1 MPSNIALVKY
11 WGKRPGNLNL
21 PLVSSL
27 SYTLDGYGSKTHIAL
42 DEKDSLILNGKEK
55 SGDEAKKTFAFLDL
69 FRATSEYYRV
79 VSDNNIPTAA
89 GVASSASGF
98 AALTAA
104 MIALKGW
111 DVPLKEQSMLAR
123 LGSGSAARSFW
134 NGIVLWHKGVREDG
148 MDSYAEPVTLQTEPM
163 AMAVLL
169 LDQSQKKIS
178 SREAMK
184 ISLATS
190 PLAAEWPARQQAH
203 LDAALKVKDL
213 PSLGHIAEENA
224 ELMHE
229 LIRTGT
235 PSVDFDLSETKEWKT
250 RVRQWR
256 GQGVPVWFTQDAG
269 PNLKLLFP
277 RASQKDITERLN
289 ATGVGYFVV

>member
-69 FRATSEYYRV
+69 FRAPGEHYRV

-89 GVASSASGF
+89 GVASSASGS

-148 MDSYAEPVTLQTEPM
+148 MDSYAEPLRLQTEPM

-203 LDAALKVKDL
+203 LDAALKVTDL
-213 PSLGHIAEENA
+213 PSLGYIAEENA

-229 LIRTGT
+229 LIRTGA
-235 PSVDFDLSETKEWKT
+235 PAIDFDLPGTKEWKA

-256 GQGVPVWFTQDAG
+256 GQGVPVWYTQDAG

-277 RASQKDITERLN
+277 QTSQKDITERLSV
-289 ATGVGYFVV
+289 TGVGYFIV